1 MYVYEIDTTYS
12 DPEKNKTDVLHVTTH
27 IVNVVL
33 LLYMEKYTLQIHIH
47 KHIN

>member
-27 IVNVVL
+27 IVDTGIKN
-33 LLYMEKYTLQIHIH
+33 MP
-47 KHIN
+47 